1 MKLRTFGLTLIGAA
15 SLVVLPACTKDDAP
29 KPTTPTTPT
38 AEQGKPATT
47 PEATPTQAQTPPAP
61 AGKSTIRGVVK
72 FTGTAPAPADIPASA
87 DPACEGM
94 PQKEPAVLVKDGKLQ
109 NVLVR
114 VKGNVSGAPAAPSTP
129 VVIDQVKCMYTPR
142 VLGAQA
148 GQPIQVKN
156 SDGTLH
162 NVRAMAGSKPIFNL
176 AQPPS
181 MPPVTKNAPTDAE
194 LVTLKCDVHPWMRSY
209 IAVSPHPYFS
219 TTGEDGSFSLAA
231 LPAGTYTLEAWHET
245 FGTKTAEVTVKD
257 GETAEASFEFS
268 GTDKG

>member
-15 SLVVLPACTKDDAP
+15 SLAVLPACTKDEAS
-29 KPTTPTTPT
+29 KPTTPTAPTPT
-38 AEQGKPATT
+38 EQGKPTP
-47 PEATPTQAQTPPAP
+47 PEATQAQTPPAP
-61 AGKSTIRGVVK
+61 AGKSTIKGVVK

-94 PQKEPAVLVKDGKLQ
+94 AQKEPAVLVKDGKLQ

-114 VKGNVSGAPAAPSTP
+114 VKGPVAGAPAAPSTP
-129 VVIDQVKCMYTPR
+129 VVIDQVKCTYLPR
-142 VLGAQA
+142 VTGAQA

-162 NVRAMAGSKPIFNL
+162 NVRAMAGTKPIFNL

-181 MPPVTKNAPTDAE
+181 MPPVTKPAPSDTE

-209 IAVSPHPYFS
+209 IAVSSHPYFA
-219 TTGEDGSFSLAA
+219 TTGEDGSFTLNA

-257 GETAEASFEFS
+257 GETAEASFEFT

>member
-15 SLVVLPACTKDDAP
+15 GLVILPACTKDEAP
-29 KPTTPTTPT
+29 KPATPST
-38 AEQGKPATT
+38 AEQAKPST
-47 PEATPTQAQTPPAP
+47 PAPTPTQAQTPSAP

-72 FTGTAPAPADIPASA
+72 FTGTAPAPAEIPASA

-94 PQKEPAVLVKDGKLQ
+94 AQKEPAVLAKDGKLQ

-114 VKGNVSGAPAAPSTP
+114 VKGTVAGAPAAPSTP
-129 VVIDQVKCMYTPR
+129 VVIDQVKCTYTPR

-148 GQPIQVKN
+148 GQAIQVKN

-162 NVRAMAGSKPIFNL
+162 NVRAMAGTKPIFNL

-181 MPPVTKNAPTDAE
+181 MPPVTKTAPTDVE
-194 LVTLKCDVHPWMRSY
+194 LIQLKCDVHPWMKSF

-219 TTGEDGSFSLAA
+219 TTGEDGSFSLSA

>member
-15 SLVVLPACTKDDAP
+15 SLAVLPACTKDEAA
-29 KPTTPTTPT
+29 KPATPTTP
-38 AEQGKPATT
+38 EQGKPTT
-47 PEATPTQAQTPPAP
+47 AEPTPTKAQMPSAP
-61 AGKSTIRGVVK
+61 AGNSTIKGVVK
-72 FTGTAPAPADIPASA
+72 FTGTAPATQDIPPSQ
-87 DPACEGM
+87 DPACEGL
-94 PQKEPAVLVKDGKLQ
+94 PQKQPSVLVKDGKLQ

-114 VKGNVSGAPAAPSTP
+114 VKGTVTGAPAAPATP

-142 VLGAQA
+142 VMGAQA

-162 NVRAMAGSKPIFNL
+162 NVRAMAGTKPIFNL

-181 MPPVTKNAPTDAE
+181 MPPVTKPAPSDVD

-209 IAVSPHPYFS
+209 IAVSNHPYFA

-268 GTDKG
+268 GTDQG